1 MKNLFFLFLCLI
13 LFNCSSNNDD
23 TNEVLIETFLEKYE
37 GTGWL
42 NDDSP
47 YYYWFINDESTP
59 IEQWYLGGVGGDCL
73 EVGLIDIG
81 NFEITENSE
90 NKFVLSAVEAIGTTT
105 THTYTI
111 IGDNLEQ
118 EHKRDIGEGL
128 EINIYTF
135 TRVTENVDD
144 FTFCD

>member
-1 MKNLFFLFLCLI
+1 M
-13 LFNCSSNNDD
+13 
-23 TNEVLIETFLEKYE
+23 EVR
-37 GTGWL
+37 
-42 NDDSP
+42 
-47 YYYWFINDESTP
+47 
-59 IEQWYLGGVGGDCL
+59 
-73 EVGLIDIG
+73 LIDIR
-81 NFEITENSE
+81 NFEVTENSG
-90 NKFVLSAVEAIGTTT
+90 NKFVLSAVEVIGTTT

-111 IGDNLEQ
+111 IGDKLEQ